1 MVFENCWKSLVFKS
15 PTSLL
20 HYIWKVFQKM
30 SNYGKK
36 SSAPEVI
43 TRPACVQRCTTW
55 RVQNIN
61 TVCKQKFNVTIEWQY
76 YNISSATPATFL
88 STNCQG
94 PWIEEAACRCALL
107 RSRGLV
113 SLDFSNPV
121 NQGGISGQCTFAHD
135 KVHKLDKLSYTE
147 SPVLWQSKRI
157 LKRTGKEEGR
167 RRRGS
172 MLVAG
177 GKQEVEWISTLV
189 WEVTQDCR

>member
-30 SNYGKK
+30 SNYCKK

-43 TRPACVQRCTTW
+43 SRPACVQRCTTW

-88 STNCQG
+88 FTNCQG

-121 NQGGISGQCTFAHD
+121 NQGGISGQCTFAPNM
-135 KVHKLDKLSYTE
+135 VQNWIT
-147 SPVLWQSKRI
+147 VA
-157 LKRTGKEEGR
+157 KEYWGGTRKGR
-167 RRRGS
+167 RRRKCLVGS
-172 MLVAG
+172 MLV
-177 GKQEVEWISTLV
+177 
-189 WEVTQDCR
+189 VTRRWSGYQH